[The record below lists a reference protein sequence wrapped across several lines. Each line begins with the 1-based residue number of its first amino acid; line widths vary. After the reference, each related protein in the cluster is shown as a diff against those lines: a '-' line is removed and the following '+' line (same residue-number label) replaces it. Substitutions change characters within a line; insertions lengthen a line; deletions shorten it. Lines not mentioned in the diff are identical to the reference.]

1 MNFGV
6 KICKIRFQTFMS
18 EIKTKSLVGTFNF
31 YVERSERKQN
41 RRLAIIGTDENDRL
55 SFFRLRFFTFI
66 NSQGGNGK
74 ERALKKSTQS
84 LKFL

>member
-55 SFFRLRFFTFI
+55 SFFRLRFFARVLTPKAGTEK
-66 NSQGGNGK
+66 N
-74 ERALKKSTQS
+74 AL
-84 LKFL
+84 

>member
-6 KICKIRFQTFMS
+6 KICKIRFQTFKS

-55 SFFRLRFFTFI
+55 SFFRLRFFARVLTPKAGTEK
-66 NSQGGNGK
+66 N
-74 ERALKKSTQS
+74 AL
-84 LKFL
+84 